1 MAAIKKVLDRIY
13 VGSDDGVAEAK
24 RRGMSRVCCCK
35 DGPDGHRAL
44 LGYTTLGAPHTSE
57 YLFAQRGNVGA
68 MNIIDN
74 GDETMIADSMIFDAL
89 RFAKREYDAGRTLF
103 FHCNHGFE
111 RGPTMAMMF
120 LRAIGEINPTLI
132 GAKRVFGQL
141 YPDFSNKREGLILK
155 LKKLWPVLP
164 TLFKK
169 V

>member
-1 MAAIKKVLDRIY
+1 MSAIKKILDRLYI
-13 VGSDDGVAEAK
+13 GDDAGVPEAK
-24 RRGMSRVCCCK
+24 QRGYSRICCCK

-44 LGYTTLGAPHTSE
+44 LGYTSLGAPHGPE
-57 YLFAQRGNVGA
+57 YLFASRGHVGA
-68 MNIIDN
+68 MNLIDN
-74 GDETMIADSMIFDAL
+74 GDESMISNEMIFAAL
-89 RFAKREYDAGRTLF
+89 RFAKKEWDAGKTLF

-120 LRAIGEINPTLI
+120 LRSIGELPQTLI

-155 LKKLWPVLP
+155 LKKLWPILP

-169 V
+169 

>member
-1 MAAIKKVLDRIY
+1 MASIKRIIDRVY
-13 VGSDDGVAEAK
+13 VGDDNGVAEAK
-24 RRGMSRVCCCK
+24 KRGMSRVCCCK

-44 LGYTTLGAPHTSE
+44 LGYTSLGAPHGPE
-57 YLFAQRGNVGA
+57 YLFASRGNVGA

-74 GDETMIADSMIFDAL
+74 GDESMISDEMIFAAL
-89 RFAKREYDAGRTLF
+89 KFAIREYRMGRTLF

-120 LRAIGEINPTLI
+120 LRAIGEFPQTLI

-155 LKKLWPVLP
+155 LKKLWPSLP
-164 TLFKK
+164 SLFKG
-169 V
+169 